1 MLTENIPSRSSYAEQ
16 KAKSRQSKCETVIVN
31 GVRRIVPPEV
41 TFRDFAA
48 LAKRRGWT
56 PQFLAEEFRGKIEE
70 PSDFFH
76 RVLSCKYKGEDRS
89 GVVIPYRSVLEL
101 YHKEL
106 SPLIVEGKVR
116 LCECKCGRR
125 VHGRKSYASM
135 ACQKRMERRRAETI
149 KSGSQNFNKDGA
161 FSTTF

>member
-1 MLTENIPSRSSYAEQ
+1 MNENKQER
-16 KAKSRQSKCETVIVN
+16 ETVIIN
-31 GVRRIVPPEV
+31 GVRCIVPKEV

-56 PQFLAEEFRGKIEE
+56 PEFLAEEFRGKIEE

-76 RVLSCKYKGEDRS
+76 RVLSCKYRGEDRS
-89 GVVIPYRSVLEL
+89 GVVIPYQSVLDL

-106 SPLIVEGKVR
+106 SPLIVEGNVR

-125 VHGRKSYASM
+125 VHGKKSYASG
-135 ACQKRMERRRAETI
+135 ACRKRMERRRAETP
-149 KSGSQNFNKDGA
+149 KRGSELPNKDGTFPVT
-161 FSTTF
+161 FSAP

>member
-1 MLTENIPSRSSYAEQ
+1 MLMENSPSRSSYAEQ

-56 PQFLAEEFRGKIEE
+56 PQFLAEEFRGKIDE
-70 PSDFFH
+70 PSEFFH

-125 VHGRKSYASM
+125 VHGRKHYATAYCRVRTHRQGS
-135 ACQKRMERRRAETI
+135 QTP
-149 KSGSQNFNKDGA
+149 KSGSEKA
-161 FSTTF
+161 A